1 MRTYLSVIQ
10 KQIEVEK
17 AAQVDREYKPHTLH
31 LKEQIQQWVNTLSTA
46 SRQQELYE
54 TDLCRTFKCH
64 KEDLAIAMDAIG
76 ISGKKINRCGVLVRA
91 YFIEP
96 KPTSY
101 SELSDGQRFLLKL
114 LTQGSIGNNQDGWP
128 ESIPSRTLYEMFIDS
143 PEHEAGS
150 DRSFGRDVLSSGI
163 AVKRRSAGSVNVW
176 RYDLL
181 SLNEARQVFTTQVLC
196 NMGYNWE

>member
-1 MRTYLSVIQ
+1 
-10 KQIEVEK
+10 
-17 AAQVDREYKPHTLH
+17 
-31 LKEQIQQWVNTLSTA
+31 
-46 SRQQELYE
+46 
-54 TDLCRTFKCH
+54 
-64 KEDLAIAMDAIG
+64 MDAIG